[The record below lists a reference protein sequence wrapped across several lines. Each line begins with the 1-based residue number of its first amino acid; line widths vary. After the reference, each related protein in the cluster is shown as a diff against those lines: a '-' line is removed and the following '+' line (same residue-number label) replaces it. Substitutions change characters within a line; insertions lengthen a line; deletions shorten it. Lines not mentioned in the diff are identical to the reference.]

1 LTDKAEY
8 RRGTNM
14 KLVKI
19 KGFGQTSKIDNT
31 TTTKIVMKK
40 IEKERVKRVL
50 GSATIA
56 SVL

>member
-50 GSATIA
+50 GSATTA